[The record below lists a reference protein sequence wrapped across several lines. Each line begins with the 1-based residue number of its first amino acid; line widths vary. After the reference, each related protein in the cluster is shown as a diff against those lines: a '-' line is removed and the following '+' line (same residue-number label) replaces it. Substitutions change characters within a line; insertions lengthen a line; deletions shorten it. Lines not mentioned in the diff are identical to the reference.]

1 MLNIK
6 AFTWAI
12 AISSAFAFA
21 LLTAYSLMV
30 PVDYTSGP
38 VFGMWLPE
46 FRGITFAG
54 FLLGLAGAA
63 LVGAVAGLLIG
74 TLNNLFHRLWAPS
87 H

>member
-1 MLNIK
+1 MLNVK

-12 AISSAFAFA
+12 AISSAFAFT

-30 PVDYTSGP
+30 PVDYTGTS
-38 VFGMWLPE
+38 FGTWLPE

-54 FLLGLAGAA
+54 FLLGIATVTL
-63 LVGAVAGLLIG
+63 LGAVAGLLVG
-74 TLNNLFHRLWAPS
+74 TLNNLFHRLLAPS

>member
-1 MLNIK
+1 MLNVK
-6 AFTWAI
+6 AFAWAI
-12 AISSAFAFA
+12 AISSAFAFT

-30 PVDYTSGP
+30 PVDYTSGTA
-38 VFGMWLPE
+38 FGTWVPE
-46 FRGITFAG
+46 FRGITFVG

-74 TLNNLFHRLWAPS
+74 TLNNFFHRLLAPS